1 MSIALA
7 MTTPIA
13 DRALLRLSLVV
24 SAAIVCAVVGAKF
37 LPTKMDA
44 ISANRPARYIAYRP
58 TRATPSGR
66 N

>member
-13 DRALLRLSLVV
+13 DRTRLGLLFVV
-24 SAAIVCAVVGAKF
+24 SAAIVCTVVGVKF
-37 LPTKMDA
+37 SPTKMDA